1 MLLTTPES
9 LIQSL
14 INFEMGLSDLKGFT
28 KLCYEM
34 ENAGLISVQKI
45 HKYVPG
51 AWFNYCWFQ
60 WKNFQNTKEEAFFLL
75 SQDCFL
81 AIGKLSAEDFKLRE
95 KEITSGQLHTFVT
108 SLTYLDFERLPPLNE
123 KNLKL
128 LSGALLN
135 QKIDES
141 TRETIQKGR
150 LISPYIWE
158 WNPEKI
164 GHLLFNWWDD

>member
-14 INFEMGLSDLKGFT
+14 TNFEMGLSDLKGFT
-28 KLCYEM
+28 KICYEL

-60 WKNFQNTKEEAFFLL
+60 WKDFQNTKEEAFFLL

-81 AIGKLSAEDFKLRE
+81 AIGKLYEEDFKLRE
-95 KEITSGQLHTFVT
+95 KVIKIGQLKKIV
-108 SLTYLDFERLPPLNE
+108 LTAK
-123 KNLKL
+123 KNLAKW
-128 LSGALLN
+128 G
-135 QKIDES
+135 EM
-141 TRETIQKGR
+141 
-150 LISPYIWE
+150 
-158 WNPEKI
+158 
-164 GHLLFNWWDD
+164 